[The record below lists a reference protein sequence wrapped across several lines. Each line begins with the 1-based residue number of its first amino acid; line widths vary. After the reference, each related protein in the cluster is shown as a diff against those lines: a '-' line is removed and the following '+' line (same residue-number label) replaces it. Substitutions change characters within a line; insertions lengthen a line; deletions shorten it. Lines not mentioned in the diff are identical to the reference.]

1 MIKYSHKIFIVL
13 LASLLVN
20 SQLFS
25 QLNKSAPSY
34 LFHSYNSV
42 QLLNGGSTVSASVHS
57 VNGWQKGKLFAGV
70 GAGFDYYYH
79 RSVPLFLEARY
90 NLLGTQ
96 RKLQLYAN
104 GGIHI
109 PYGNK
114 NTKETW
120 KAGDFKTGRL
130 LATGIDY
137 FIPIKKDAL
146 IVGVAYSQKT
156 IIQMV
161 DNNIWNPILN
171 RIENE
176 PIKEAYEFNRVWIKL
191 GWVF

>member
-13 LASLLVN
+13 LASTFAG
-20 SQLFS
+20 SQLFCQVTKPTHS
-25 QLNKSAPSY
+25 G

-42 QLLNGGSTVSASVHS
+42 QLLNGGSTVSASIHS
-57 VNGWQKGKLFAGV
+57 VNGWQLGKLFAGV

-90 NLLGTQ
+90 DLFGRQ
-96 RKLQLYAN
+96 RKLQLFVN

-114 NTKETW
+114 NTKENW
-120 KAGDFKTGRL
+120 KTGDFKTGRL

-137 FIPIKKDAL
+137 FIPMKKDAF
-146 IVGVAYSQKT
+146 IVGVAYSQKNIT
-156 IIQMV
+156 QMV